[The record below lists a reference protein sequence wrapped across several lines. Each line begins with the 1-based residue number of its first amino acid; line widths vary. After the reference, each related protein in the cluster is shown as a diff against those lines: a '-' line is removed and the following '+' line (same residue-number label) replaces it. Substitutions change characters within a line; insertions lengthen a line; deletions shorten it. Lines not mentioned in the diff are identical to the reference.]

1 MPISIA
7 LLGCGH
13 PHVRDYLAVI
23 AAEPDLA
30 LVAAWDAD
38 SSAVPGPISGFAVRD
53 VETAIARADAVVICA
68 PTDERP
74 VLCARAARAGRPIL
88 VEKPVARTASEA
100 QRLAR
105 EIDRGRTPAAAALFL
120 RELPALG
127 QLRGVLRAGVLGRIS
142 GIRAR
147 YAHGGALD
155 GTLGGPAGWMRD
167 PRRAG
172 VGGFGDLGLHLV
184 DALAALGRLP
194 RIDAVSLD
202 RAAGGGDLGGS
213 AVGRWD
219 RVPLTL
225 TASWAAAESGLW
237 LSVDGARAT
246 ATLHDGVLE
255 ISDGGAGE
263 RWIGAPPHA
272 GEALRAFAARLRGR
286 SLRRDGLTAA
296 IAAQAALERAAVT
309 E

>member
-7 LLGCGH
+7 LLGCAH

-30 LVAAWDAD
+30 LAAAWDGD
-38 SSAVPGPISGFAVRD
+38 SSAVPGPIAGFAVRD
-53 VETAIARADAVVICA
+53 VETAIARADAVVVCA

-88 VEKPVARTASEA
+88 VEKPVARTAAEA
-100 QRLAR
+100 RRLAR

-127 QLRGVLRAGVLGRIS
+127 QLRGVLRAGILGRIA

-147 YAHGGALD
+147 YAHGGALNGMLD
-155 GTLGGPAGWMRD
+155 GPSGWMRD

-172 VGGFGDLGLHLV
+172 VGGFGDLALHLV

-219 RVPLTL
+219 RIPVTL
-225 TASWAAAESGLW
+225 TASWAAAEAGLW
-237 LSVDGARAT
+237 LTVDGARAT
-246 ATLHDGVLE
+246 ANLHDGVLE

-263 RWIGAPPHA
+263 RWIGSPPHA
-272 GEALRAFAARLRGR
+272 GEALRAFAARLRAR
-286 SLRRDGLTAA
+286 TLRQDGLAPA
-296 IAAQAALERAAVT
+296 IAAQEILERTALT